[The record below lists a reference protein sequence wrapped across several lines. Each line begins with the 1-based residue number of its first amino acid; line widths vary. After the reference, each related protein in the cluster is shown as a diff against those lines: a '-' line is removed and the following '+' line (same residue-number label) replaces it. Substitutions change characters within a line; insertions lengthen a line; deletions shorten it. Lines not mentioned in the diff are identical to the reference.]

1 MKFKEGIYENI
12 PYEDYASIEAYRSHD
27 LTSID
32 KCAYTWKFE
41 KGLEPTPALLEGRVQ
56 HTVFLEHHN
65 FDKEFVIEPDVD
77 KRTSSG
83 KQEYREF
90 LEGVGD
96 RTPITQALYD
106 TCMSRRNAVAD
117 YIPSGTDKVELTL
130 CYMWCGQPFKSRLD
144 WYDGEYVW
152 DLKTCRDASPRGFKN
167 AVNSFK
173 YFMQAALYVEACK
186 CLQLRADG
194 FKFLAQEKAHPYPFA
209 IYEMSKEALAYA
221 NSKNERAL
229 STLLR
234 AKKENKFKPFNLEG
248 TQTIELG
255 DLW

>member
-1 MKFKEGIYENI
+1 MKFKIGIYENL
-12 PYEDYASIEAYRSHD
+12 PYDDYAKIEAFRSHD

-32 KCAYTWKFE
+32 KCAYTWKHQ
-41 KGLEPTPALLEGRVQ
+41 KALEPTPALLEGRVQ

-77 KRTSSG
+77 KRTTTG
-83 KQEYREF
+83 KQAYREF
-90 LEGVGD
+90 LDTVGD
-96 RTPITQALYD
+96 RTPINSELYEI
-106 TCMSRRNAVAD
+106 CMDRRDVVAD
-117 YIPSGTDKVELTL
+117 YIPSKLDKVELTL

-167 AVNSFK
+167 AINGFR
-173 YFMQAALYVEACK
+173 YHMQAALYVEACK

-194 FKFLAQEKAHPYPFA
+194 FNFLAQEKAHPYPYA
-209 IYEMSKEALAYA
+209 IYSLSKEALAYA

-234 AKKENKFKPFNLEG
+234 AKKENKFKPYNIEG
-248 TQTIELG
+248 IQTVELG